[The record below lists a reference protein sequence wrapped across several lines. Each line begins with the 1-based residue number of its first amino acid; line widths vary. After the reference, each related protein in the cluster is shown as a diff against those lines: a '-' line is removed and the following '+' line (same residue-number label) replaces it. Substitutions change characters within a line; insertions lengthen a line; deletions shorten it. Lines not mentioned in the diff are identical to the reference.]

1 MTLSVQNLQTQLK
14 QLRLVE
20 TSEVIPKLLREA
32 ETSSWTYME
41 FLTAVLSY
49 EEQRREEKLIERH
62 LKWAQLPFQK
72 GLDTFDV
79 NELPS
84 LSMKQLNQLKEMT
97 WLDENYNLI
106 FLGPSGVGKTHL
118 SVALGLEAIYNKQR
132 VAFVTMGELIP
143 LLKTETYIKK
153 SQMRLKRIREADLV
167 IMDDLMYMAI
177 DQNEANLLFHLINHL
192 YEKTSII
199 LTSNKGPEE
208 WGRLL
213 GDQGIAMAILDRLLH
228 RSEVIQ
234 FQGESHR
241 LKYRET
247 LFDSKTVQN

>member
-1 MTLSVQNLQTQLK
+1 MALFVRNIQL
-14 QLRLVE
+14 
-20 TSEVIPKLLREA
+20 A
-32 ETSSWTYME
+32 
-41 FLTAVLSY
+41 
-49 EEQRREEKLIERH
+49 
-62 LKWAQLPFQK
+62 
-72 GLDTFDV
+72 
-79 NELPS
+79 
-84 LSMKQLNQLKEMT
+84 
-97 WLDENYNLI
+97 
-106 FLGPSGVGKTHL
+106 
-118 SVALGLEAIYNKQR
+118 
-132 VAFVTMGELIP
+132 
-143 LLKTETYIKK
+143 
-153 SQMRLKRIREADLV
+153 
-167 IMDDLMYMAI
+167 MDQD
-177 DQNEANLLFHLINHL
+177 EANLLFHLINHL

>member
-20 TSEVIPKLLREA
+20 TSEIISRLLREA

-62 LKWAQLPFQK
+62 LKWAQFPFQK

-84 LSMKQLNQLKEMT
+84 LSMKQLKQLKEMT

-143 LLKTETYIKK
+143 LLKTEPYIKK

-167 IMDDLMYMAI
+167 IMDDLMYMAM
-177 DQNEANLLFHLINHL
+177 DQHEANLLFHLINHL

-241 LKYRET
+241 LKYRKT

>member
-62 LKWAQLPFQK
+62 LKWAQLPFKK

-118 SVALGLEAIYNKQR
+118 SVSLGLEAIYNKQR
-132 VAFVTMGELIP
+132 VAFVTMGKLIT

-167 IMDDLMYMAI
+167 IMDDLMYMAM
-177 DQNEANLLFHLINHL
+177 DQHEANLLSHLINHL

-241 LKYRET
+241 LKYCET